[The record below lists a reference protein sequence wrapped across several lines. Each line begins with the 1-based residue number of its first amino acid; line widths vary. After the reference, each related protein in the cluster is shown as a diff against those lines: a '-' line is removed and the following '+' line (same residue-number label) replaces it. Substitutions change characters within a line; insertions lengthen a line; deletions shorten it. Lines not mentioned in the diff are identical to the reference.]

1 VYGSPELGKYRCIN
15 QTGLVKMAFY
25 YAFYYAILFFTTL
38 FTTLR
43 EAPTNDLMFFGTF
56 QTASTVCSNKFS
68 FLLLKKSFELKY
80 QGSRSVVSTFG
91 RAHRFPFSLKW

>member
-1 VYGSPELGKYRCIN
+1 MRVWFPRTGEVQVHKSDWV
-15 QTGLVKMAFY
+15 GLVKMAFY

-80 QGSRSVVSTFG
+80 SSHHHGFYYSSTRVVC
-91 RAHRFPFSLKW
+91 R